1 MARDT
6 RGPMPPQTA
15 GLRRVSLNPSHWRQ
29 GRLILAGE
37 AVATGVLGVIGLIG
51 VLVRPQHDGWSVLGV
66 SLTPMLSAVMLTIAA
81 LAALSVLHR
90 RTAKVFTLGM
100 GAAAVALM
108 IICSVA
114 AVHHDPG
121 PMGFTAPA
129 ILLWTILFCWSIA
142 SAMWILPDQL
152 QGPAWIPT
160 RRTRHH
166 TDSATSSRERFD
178 SSGS

>member
-1 MARDT
+1 
-6 RGPMPPQTA
+6 MPPQTA
-15 GLRRVSLNPSHWRQ
+15 DLRRVSLNPSHWRQ

-37 AVATGVLGVIGLIG
+37 AVATGVLGVVGLIG
-51 VLVRPQHDGWSVLGV
+51 VLVRPQHDGWWVLGV
-66 SLTPMLSAVMLTIAA
+66 PLTPALSVVMLGIAA
-81 LAALSVLHR
+81 LAAVSSMHR

-114 AVHHDPG
+114 AVHHVPG

-142 SAMWILPDQL
+142 SAMWILPDEIE
-152 QGPAWIPT
+152 GPAWISK
-160 RRTRHH
+160 RRTRHR
-166 TDSATSSRERFD
+166 TDSAM
-178 SSGS
+178 SSGGRVDSPDS